1 MPVASPTQK
10 IDRYGANIRLQ
21 VKLPRD
27 EYRLIEEISADQ
39 GVTMAAAGRMLLR
52 EALLARLAADQPEA
66 ARCLA

>member
-10 IDRYGANIRLQ
+10 IDRYGSNIRLQ